1 MKTKLVVALVAL
13 ALSQASMGGDKENDL
28 IDRVVAA
35 YGGDRI
41 SNLQSFTMTKKFLS
55 PSLGQSH
62 TSELEHVGSMTQ
74 HIAVDKQS
82 GKALFESLFS
92 GRSGDFQNAT
102 VTDGE
107 VAHVINFQAG
117 TFGTAPQADIYTFGG
132 GSMRTND
139 AVLAH
144 ELSKARETA
153 EYRGEVSYLNRPH
166 ETIEM
171 PFPASPSLTLFVD
184 KENHRITRMLRTNS
198 QLGNLDYVF
207 ARWKEDNG
215 VPYASS
221 VNFFVAGK
229 PNLISVHNVSTFN
242 RELDQSM
249 FDVPDNL
256 EREGERIDTSEMAGT
271 RLSDS
276 VYHAGQGG
284 TFSAFI
290 DSPAGLVAVG
300 GGGGFAQRLAYFREQ
315 TGNYQ
320 PLAYQVVTHH
330 HSDHLAGI
338 RDAVEAGAT
347 LVAVDSHVNDIKSF
361 GGVDNPDLQ
370 LVRGRLTLGSGDD
383 RVEIYEVST
392 IHSARFL
399 VTYVPSTKVIFI
411 ADHMN
416 SPYKTGVPLANPN
429 TVDMWSELQRI
440 GIDFN
445 KIMVSHG
452 ARVFTRN
459 DMRRSVE
466 AFAGPPTCQA
476 NRPVCL

>member
-1 MKTKLVVALVAL
+1 MKSIMMVAFVTL
-13 ALSQASMGGDKENDL
+13 ALSQAVMGGEKEDEL
-28 IDRVVAA
+28 INKVVAA

-41 SNLQSFTMTKKFLS
+41 SNLQSFTITKKFLS
-55 PSLGQSH
+55 PTLGQSH
-62 TSELEHVGSMTQ
+62 TSELEHVGSITQ

-82 GKALFESLFS
+82 GKSLFESLFS

-107 VAHVINFQAG
+107 VAHAINYQAG
-117 TFGTAPQADIYTFGG
+117 TFGVAPQADIYTFGG
-132 GSMRTND
+132 GSMRTSD

-144 ELSKARETA
+144 ELSKARDTA
-153 EYRGEVSYLNRPH
+153 EYRGEVKYLNRPH
-166 ETIEM
+166 ETIEI
-171 PFPASPSLTLFVD
+171 PFPSSPSLTLFVD

-207 ARWKEDNG
+207 DQWTEDNG
-215 VPYASS
+215 IPYASS

-242 RELDQSM
+242 RNLDQSM

-256 EREGERIDTSEMAGT
+256 EQEGERIDTSEMAGT

-330 HSDHLAGI
+330 HNDHLAGI
-338 RDAVEAGAT
+338 QDAVEAGAT
-347 LVAVDSHVNDIKSF
+347 LVTVDSHVSDIEAF
-361 GGVDNPDLQ
+361 GNVDDPDVL
-370 LVRGRLTLGSGDD
+370 LVRDRLTLGSGSD
-383 RVEIYEVST
+383 RVEIHEVST

-416 SPYKTGVPLANPN
+416 SPYKTGVPQANPN

-445 KIMVSHG
+445 KILVAHG

-459 DMRRSVE
+459 DMRRSAE
-466 AFAGPPTCQA
+466 AFEEIPTCQA
-476 NRPVCL
+476 DRPVCL